1 MAVVL
6 ALVGN
11 NVTARYNCEVRPF
24 RKLHILPRPDRP

>member
-24 RKLHILPRPDRP
+24 RVLHLRPRPDGP